1 MLDKDADQDEV
12 IDAVGRMI
20 DEADTDIRLYQIGMP
35 LISQALAQFT
45 RNDFLRLPPITFLLI
60 AVVLLLLFRNVR
72 YALIPLSCVTLC
84 LIWTFGLVSI
94 LGVPLSI
101 LTMIVPVFL
110 IAVGTAY
117 CLHILAEYRA
127 TRHLVPYAR

>member
-1 MLDKDADQDEV
+1 
-12 IDAVGRMI
+12 
-20 DEADTDIRLYQIGMP
+20 
-35 LISQALAQFT
+35 
-45 RNDFLRLPPITFLLI
+45 
-60 AVVLLLLFRNVR
+60 VR

-84 LIWTFGLVSI
+84 LVWTFGLVSI
-94 LGVPLSI
+94 LQVPLSI

-127 TRHLVPYAR
+127 TATSSLTLSMQPQSPSPRRPCRPFWPS